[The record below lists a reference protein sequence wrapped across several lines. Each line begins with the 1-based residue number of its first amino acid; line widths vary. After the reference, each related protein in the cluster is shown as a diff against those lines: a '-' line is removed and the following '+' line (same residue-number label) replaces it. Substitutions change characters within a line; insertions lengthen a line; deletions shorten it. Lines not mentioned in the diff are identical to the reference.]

1 MRNVSVTEKEKKI
14 SSFYFARQNGNS
26 FYWRHHYVNN
36 SCLPVKF
43 LSIYIKEQRLRF
55 RALSNGMF
63 LIVRVCLLCK
73 IKRKMH
79 KMPYHFPMCYLQSG
93 LFTRQRLNV

>member
-1 MRNVSVTEKEKKI
+1 MEILFTGAIITSTIRAC
-14 SSFYFARQNGNS
+14 F
-26 FYWRHHYVNN
+26 
-36 SCLPVKF
+36 VKF